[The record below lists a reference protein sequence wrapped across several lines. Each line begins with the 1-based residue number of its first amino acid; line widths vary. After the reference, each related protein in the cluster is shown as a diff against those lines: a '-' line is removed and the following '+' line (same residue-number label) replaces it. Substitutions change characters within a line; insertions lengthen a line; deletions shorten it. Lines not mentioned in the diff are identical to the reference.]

1 MKTTIEVNGHEIIIE
16 ENDGVISVS
25 ALKDGEVI
33 EEFEI
38 SSDESELMGGERF
51 EDEDEEE
58 VQDFEDFEGQD
69 EDEEDEDEDDSM
81 PKSMKEDEEDFE
93 EEDEDDDDKM
103 NDMGEMSEDEG
114 ERKLESFNSFLKK
127 RK

>member
-16 ENDGVISVS
+16 EKDGVISVS
-25 ALKDGEVI
+25 ALKDGDII

-38 SSDESELMGGERF
+38 TSDESASADGEAFGG
-51 EDEDEEE
+51 EEE
-58 VQDFEDFEGQD
+58 VQDFEE
-69 EDEEDEDEDDSM
+69 
-81 PKSMKEDEEDFE
+81 FE
-93 EEDEDDDDKM
+93 EEDEDENDSMMMGGKM
-103 NDMGEMSEDEG
+103 EEEEEEEEDENDEFEEEEEEEDDQ